1 MKKLFNLALFGAI
14 ALTGAVGIS
23 SCSSSNDEVINYSDY
38 NPEVDA
44 VKTQF
49 TISLPSNVAGTRQSA
64 ATVQADQNNTSFRG
78 FDNMV
83 LIPYA
88 EVTTGT
94 DVNVSDNRLISKSIT
109 LTPTSGTANTLPKSS
124 LAMVNNSYVYSDVT
138 IPFGTKGFLFYG
150 KAIDGTGD
158 NFENGSLTA
167 APIGLSGEKTGFSF
181 SLVPTKPTSSEG
193 AATNLLAY
201 INAIAATTTT
211 TTPVTSWY
219 NTTNTGLRG
228 LYDKFITI
236 KAGSS
241 TSVSAALED
250 LYESLKDNTDDLSKA
265 ICNNIKAKGTTYTET
280 NTEGK
285 RITLGSSMN
294 NYPGEI
300 NLPDGAVGLVWTNST
315 PSTASAT
322 AAWLGSS
329 NDGGSTW
336 NTGSTFTSLENYVYP
351 ASLYYRAD
359 SPIKV
364 SNSKQSDKYSGK
376 SWTGGTG
383 SVLALYTDG
392 NAVSPSTQSV
402 ALVEQIQYA
411 VARLKS
417 TIGIESATLKD
428 RVGSDIK
435 IGTSATDDGT
445 LKVTGILIG
454 GQQNVDWQFLPPT
467 TASTYYTIY
476 DKAIPS
482 ESNANVIN
490 AALSGSSP
498 SYSNGVENNTLALE
512 TPAGT
517 SVHIAIEFENNAK
530 DFMGVDGMIAK
541 GTKFYLVAELDPASG
556 GNATDPSSSGLTQV
570 FKQDYVTTG
579 IFKVNANTTPDTGT
593 SVYPKGLGAAYNVI
607 PDLRTPK
614 LELGLSVDLTWQS
627 GLQFDISM

>member
-94 DVNVSDNRLISKSIT
+94 DVNVSGNRLISTSIT
-109 LTPTSGTANTLPKSS
+109 LTPTGGTANTLPQSS
-124 LAMVNNSYVYSDVT
+124 LATDNNSYVYSDVT

-150 KAIDGTGD
+150 KAIDGTGG

-167 APIGLSGEKTGFSF
+167 APSGLSGENTGFSF

-211 TTPVTSWY
+211 TGPVTSWY
-219 NTTNTGLRG
+219 NTTNTGLKD

-265 ICNNIKAKGTTYTET
+265 IINNIKANGTTYTQT
-280 NTEGK
+280 NAEGK

-300 NLPDGAVGLVWTNST
+300 NLPDGAVGLVWTNT
-315 PSTASAT
+315 TEPAT

-329 NDGGSTW
+329 NDGENTW
-336 NTGSTFTSLENYVYP
+336 NTGSTFTPLENYVYP

-364 SNSKQSDKYSGK
+364 SNSKQSDNYSSKPWAGA
-376 SWTGGTG
+376 TG

-417 TIGIESATLKD
+417 TIGIESTTLKD

-454 GQQNVDWQFLPPT
+454 GQQNVNWQFLPPT
-467 TASTYYTIY
+467 TGSTYYTIY

-482 ESNANVIN
+482 ESDANVIN

-498 SYSNGVENNTLALE
+498 SYSGGVENNTLALE
-512 TPAGT
+512 TPEGT

-541 GTKFYLVAELDPASG
+541 GTKFYLIAELKPESAA
-556 GNATDPSSSGLTQV
+556 NASSGLTQV

-627 GLQFDISM
+627 GLQFEISM

>member
-94 DVNVSDNRLISKSIT
+94 DVNVSGNRLISKSIT
-109 LTPTSGTANTLPKSS
+109 LTPTGGTANTLPKSS
-124 LAMVNNSYVYSDVT
+124 LATGNNSYVYSDVT

-167 APIGLSGEKTGFSF
+167 APSGLSGENTGFSF
-181 SLVPTKPTSSEG
+181 SLVPTKSSGEG

-211 TTPVTSWY
+211 TNPATSWY
-219 NTTNTGLRG
+219 STTNTGLKG

-265 ICNNIKAKGTTYTET
+265 ICSNILASGTTYTSA
-280 NTEGK
+280 NAEGK

-315 PSTASAT
+315 HATASAT

-329 NDGGSTW
+329 NAGENTW

-364 SNSKQSDKYSGK
+364 SNSKQSDNYSGK
-376 SWTGGTG
+376 SWTGETN
-383 SVLALYTDG
+383 SVLALYTNG

-417 TIGIESATLKD
+417 TIGIESTTLKD

-454 GQQNVDWQFLPPT
+454 GQQNVDWQFHP

-482 ESNANVIN
+482 ESDANVIK

-498 SYSNGVENNTLALE
+498 SYSGGVENNTLALE
-512 TPAGT
+512 TPEGT
-517 SVHIAIEFENNAK
+517 PVHIAIEFENNAK

-541 GTKFYLVAELDPASG
+541 GTKFYLVAELNPATTG
-556 GNATDPSSSGLTQV
+556 GNATNPSSSLTQV

-579 IFKVNANTTPDTGT
+579 IFKVNENTTADSGT
-593 SVYPKGLGAAYNVI
+593 SIYPKGLGAAYNVI

-627 GLQFDISM
+627 GLQFEISM